1 MPVKACRRCSGL
13 KAVSYPSARCVHGD
27 VTVVCVLVMTP
38 VTLLGA
44 VKLAFNEPFVTPP
57 LNR

>member
-1 MPVKACRRCSGL
+1 MKAGDHEG
-13 KAVSYPSARCVHGD
+13 KTHVHGD

-38 VTLLGA
+38 VTLFGA
-44 VKLAFNEPFVTPP
+44 VNVAFSEPLETAP